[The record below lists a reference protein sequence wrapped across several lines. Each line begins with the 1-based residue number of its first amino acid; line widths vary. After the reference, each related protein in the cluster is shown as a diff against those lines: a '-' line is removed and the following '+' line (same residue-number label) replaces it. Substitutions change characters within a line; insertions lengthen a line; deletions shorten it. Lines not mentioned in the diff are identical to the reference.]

1 MNRWR
6 ALVSVL
12 ALAGGMGHASAMNL
26 REFRLLDDAKEPM
39 SNYAQYYLV
48 GLLEGALEA
57 NNAAMRQGAKPLFCV
72 NGRRLEPSM
81 AQSLFRAELRRN
93 SDVYEADMPAQLV
106 MLNALASAY
115 TC

>member
-1 MNRWR
+1 MTRWR
-6 ALVSVL
+6 ALVSML
-12 ALAGGMGHASAMNL
+12 ALASSMGHAAAMNL
-26 REFRLLDDAKEPM
+26 REFRLLDDAKEPA

-57 NNAAMRQGAKPLFCV
+57 NSALSRQGAKPLFCV
-72 NGRRLEPSM
+72 NGRRLDPSM

-106 MLNALASAY
+106 MVNALASAY

>member
-1 MNRWR
+1 MKLLR

-12 ALAGGMGHASAMNL
+12 AVAGWLGQASAMNL
-26 REFRLLDDAKEPM
+26 REFRLLDEAKEPS

-57 NNAAMRQGAKPLFCV
+57 NGTSVRQGAKPLFCV
-72 NGRRLEPSM
+72 NGRRLDPSM
-81 AQSLFRAELRRN
+81 AQSLFKAELRRN

-106 MLNALASAY
+106 MVNALASAY

>member
-1 MNRWR
+1 MTRWR
-6 ALVSVL
+6 VL
-12 ALAGGMGHASAMNL
+12 ALMLALSGWMGQASAMNL
-26 REFRLLDDAKEPM
+26 REFRLLDDAKEPA
-39 SNYAQYYLV
+39 SDYAQYYLV

-57 NNAAMRQGAKPLFCV
+57 NSAAVRQGAKPLFCV

-106 MLNALASAY
+106 MVNALASAY